1 MLNPRCKLPVA
12 QTLRSSGWQPY
23 CHSYLRKTIPWH
35 HLVGYLRGKK
45 IITLYLSSVLPY
57 KNWGEAGST
66 SPVPAGPAP
75 PAHGARRWRAATA
88 LPGCAAA
95 PCMVLFFLCS
105 ACDEKSL
112 PVAPGYDMMFICLWG
127 TGHDLLLILCNCWE
141 WLISRHALKLQV
153 DEQMIIG
160 MFLRLLNILFSL
172 KEILTFSIT
181 AIESLQTFKR
191 TCWFTEK
198 CHCKL
203 LLFI

>member
-75 PAHGARRWRAATA
+75 PAHGARRWQAVTA
-88 LPGCAAA
+88 LLGCAAA
-95 PCMVLFFLCS
+95 PRVVLFFS
-105 ACDEKSL
+105 
-112 PVAPGYDMMFICLWG
+112 
-127 TGHDLLLILCNCWE
+127 
-141 WLISRHALKLQV
+141 
-153 DEQMIIG
+153 
-160 MFLRLLNILFSL
+160 LFSL
-172 KEILTFSIT
+172 WWKVLACCSGIWYDVYSLVRYWAWPATYIMQLLRVANFSACLEAPGRWT
-181 AIESLQTFKR
+181 NDHWHVFEAFKHPVFIERNSYLLHYCDRK
-191 TCWFTEK
+191 FTN
-198 CHCKL
+198 L
-203 LLFI
+203 